1 MIVLIKDEDWSG
13 VVIPYALSLVV
24 VVVDTVEVYLR
35 MVERAIL
42 GELFVL
48 PSELLAAVA
57 MG

>member
-1 MIVLIKDEDWSG
+1 MVVLIEDEDWSG
-13 VVIPYALSLVV
+13 VVIPYSLRLVV

-48 PSELLAAVA
+48 PSEFLATVA